1 MLQEKCG
8 RERTAREASL
18 LLVSYRARHR
28 FTQQIEIFCWKLV
41 LIPGQR
47 IEYHGICAVEPT
59 NRCAPLDAQSLK
71 PHNPL
76 TMLAWA

>member
-1 MLQEKCG
+1 M
-8 RERTAREASL
+8 RERKTAREASL
-18 LLVSYRARHR
+18 LLVSNRARYR

-47 IEYHGICAVEPT
+47 IEYHAICAVEPT
-59 NRCAPLDAQSLK
+59 NRCAPLAAQNLR

-76 TMLAWA
+76 TMVAWA

>member
-1 MLQEKCG
+1 M
-8 RERTAREASL
+8 RERKTAREASL
-18 LLVSYRARHR
+18 LLVSNRARHR

-47 IEYHGICAVEPT
+47 IEYYGICAVEPT
-59 NRCAPLDAQSLK
+59 NRCAPLHAQNLK

>member
-1 MLQEKCG
+1 M
-8 RERTAREASL
+8 RERKTVREASL
-18 LLVSYRARHR
+18 LLVSNRARHR

-47 IEYHGICAVEPT
+47 IEYHAICAVEPT
-59 NRCAPLDAQSLK
+59 NRCAPLAAQNLR

-76 TMLAWA
+76 TMVAWA

>member
-1 MLQEKCG
+1 M
-8 RERTAREASL
+8 RERKTATEASL
-18 LLVSYRARHR
+18 LLVSNRARHR

-59 NRCAPLDAQSLK
+59 NRCAPLDAQNLK
-71 PHNPL
+71 PHHPL

>member
-1 MLQEKCG
+1 M
-8 RERTAREASL
+8 
-18 LLVSYRARHR
+18 HR

-59 NRCAPLDAQSLK
+59 NRCAPLEAQNLK